1 MIQTEHAPAP
11 SAKLLQGGKKP
22 GEFAP
27 AMQSNS
33 IKRKIVREVKTDAYP
48 DGLSVPGAFRRF
60 FEDLKKPI
68 DERYVQR
75 FAAIPDGG
83 VMIMTCLASLMKL
96 LVDPGVTS
104 FENDTPYKRVKG
116 DINEWEVVIFLK
128 ALQRVATIAT
138 AYVNGASTDFFECLY
153 DEFEALKQ
161 DTTGKPVAFK
171 LLVAGPGG
179 NLLAMNSD
187 MEGPQVL
194 GGARSLFKPNVEEYN
209 KLVNDTPAEEIAP
222 EIIKLCMILGK
233 RAVLDFKPLV
243 CENNYTHLMDFV
255 YIESPEQVGLRAT

>member
-138 AYVNGASTDFFECLY
+138 AYLMA
-153 DEFEALKQ
+153 Q